1 NLYKF
6 LFALLFMKR
15 RDYMLLFAVIFILV
29 LAVVT
34 IYFKSDFTGN
44 IITGGAV
51 DETGNVSSSLDSSV
65 SDVSNEDAQAIFQA
79 ERAAFDT
86 QISEKIKLVAGE
98 EIENSTK
105 EFVSKFVSLGGVQL
119 NQINNITKV
128 DFNALPKNVQIDNVN
143 NANLVVYEVNYSTAN
158 FSDGQVYIVTYAINS
173 LRKLSDLI
181 VAQDKREV
189 LVFGSSAEM
198 FGVGGFLSS
207 AVGIE
212 SSVSNGY
219 VMARAGSITA
229 LSTNLNVISGVA
241 NDSIEIIVYKNGEPI
256 SFGNSLDVSSNGDK
270 IDYDVQSTGTIKF
283 LPGDVISA
291 YAKSSSDAAD
301 TKWNNVVTLVEITA
315 DE

>member
-1 NLYKF
+1 
-6 LFALLFMKR
+6 MKR

-34 IYFKSDFTGN
+34 IYFKSNFTGN

-51 DETGNVSSSLDSSV
+51 DESGNVSGSLESTSSL
-65 SDVSNEDAQAIFQA
+65 SNEDAQAIFDA
-79 ERAAFDT
+79 ERAALDT
-86 QISEKIKLVAGE
+86 QISERIKLVAGE
-98 EIENSTK
+98 DLDNSTK
-105 EFVSKFVSLGGVQL
+105 EFVSKFVSQGGVQL

-128 DFNALPKNVQIDNVN
+128 DLNALPKDVQIDNVKD
-143 NANLVVYEVNYSTAN
+143 ANIAIYEVNYSTAN
-158 FSDGQVYIVTYAINS
+158 FSEGQVYIVTYAVSS
-173 LRKLSDLI
+173 LKKLGDLI
-181 VAQDKREV
+181 LAQDKREI

-198 FGVGGFLSS
+198 SGAGGFLSS
-207 AVGIE
+207 AVGIK

-229 LSTNLNVISGVA
+229 LSTNLNVISGVV
-241 NDSIEIIVYKNGEPI
+241 NDSVEIIVYKNGEPI
-256 SFGNSLDVSSNGDK
+256 SFGNSLEVSSAGGK

-291 YAKSSSDAAD
+291 YAKSSSDAAE
-301 TKWNNVVTLVEITA
+301 TKWSDVVTLVEITA